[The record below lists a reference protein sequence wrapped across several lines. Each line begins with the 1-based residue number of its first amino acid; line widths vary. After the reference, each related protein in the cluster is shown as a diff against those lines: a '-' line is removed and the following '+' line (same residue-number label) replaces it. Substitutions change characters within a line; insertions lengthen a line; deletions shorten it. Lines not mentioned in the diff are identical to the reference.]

1 MTDSIQIFPLGFRV
15 TDSSGDPVNNAK
27 IKFFE
32 AGTTTAKTVYSNQTL
47 LTSLG
52 SVIRT
57 RSDGLPVSS
66 GSTTTLIYTGTDD
79 FKYEITDENDVVIA
93 PTQDNVRG
101 AISTTVSAFA
111 IPVTEVDAKATD
123 YTVLSSDFGSWLSC
137 NPTSATFT
145 ITFPTAVGNS
155 GKGFGIKHVGTA
167 NVVRW
172 ATVSAQTADGA
183 TSGKVKFQYD
193 SIWVVSDGANWII
206 SMERKD
212 FTPIGA
218 FVDYTGTTKA
228 GYVRANGLTIGE
240 LGSGA
245 TTADDNTED
254 LYVHL
259 WDNYANSICAV
270 STGRGASAAADFA
283 AGKTLTIL
291 DRRGRTF
298 AGVDDMG
305 TSAASRLTSTTMSP
319 DGITKGATGGTQ
331 THTLT
336 TAESAAH
343 THTGTTASDGAHQH
357 TYSDEQGATTVSPA
371 GATSVATSADT
382 TASTSSSGAHTHT
395 FTTASTGGGGAHLNM
410 QPTMLGTVLLK
421 L

>member
-1 MTDSIQIFPLGFRV
+1 MTDSIQVFPIGFRV
-15 TDSSGDPVNNAK
+15 TDSSGDPVSDAK
-27 IKFFE
+27 IKFYD
-32 AGTTTAKTVYSNQTL
+32 AGTSTAKEVFSDQDL
-47 LTSLG
+47 SVSLG
-52 SVIRT
+52 TVVRT
-57 RSDGLPVSS
+57 RSDGLPVSG
-66 GSTTTLIYTGTDD
+66 GSTTVLIYVGVED
-79 FKYEITDENDVVIA
+79 FKYEITDEDDVPIA
-93 PTQDNVRG
+93 PVQDDVRG
-101 AISTTVSAFA
+101 AISTTVSSFA
-111 IPVTEVDAKATD
+111 IPVTEVTSKTAN
-123 YTVLSSDFGSWLSC
+123 YTVLSSDFGSWLTC
-137 NPTSATFT
+137 NPTGGTFT
-145 ITFPTAVGNS
+145 ITFPTAIGAS

-183 TSGKVKFQYD
+183 TTGKVKLQYD

-206 SMERKD
+206 SQEKKD
-212 FTPIGA
+212 FTPVGA
-218 FVDYTGTTKA
+218 FVDYTGTTKT

-254 LYVHL
+254 LYEHL
-259 WDNYANSICAV
+259 WDNYADSICAV

-283 AGKTLTIL
+283 AGKTLAVL

-305 TSAASRLTSTTMSP
+305 TSTASRLTSTTMSP

-343 THTGTTASDGAHQH
+343 THTGTTSSDGAHQH
-357 TYSDEQGATTVSPA
+357 TYSGPQNEA
-371 GATSVATSADT
+371 GGDGGNSVVDSSTNT
-382 TASTSSSGAHTHT
+382 STSSDGAHTHT
-395 FTTASTGGGGAHLNM
+395 FTSASTGGGGAHLNM